1 MLLALVCDGVLHSG
15 RYRCKAIIVTT
26 LRVRMPLRRAVTP
39 SRLCHSEQRQERRC
53 PVIRWTR
60 SNGGP
65 SQYSTTR
72 SFNAGR
78 RFRLGRTD
86 SVPYMFAK
94 TRTLGTPVIVHNAT
108 LACPLLQS
116 SVVLFHRAP

>member
-53 PVIRWTR
+53 PANDINEWPCQK
-60 SNGGP
+60 S
-65 SQYSTTR
+65 
-72 SFNAGR
+72 
-78 RFRLGRTD
+78 
-86 SVPYMFAK
+86 
-94 TRTLGTPVIVHNAT
+94 AT
-108 LACPLLQS
+108 Y
-116 SVVLFHRAP
+116 